1 MNARNGQAGFA
12 LLEMV
17 SAILIIAI
25 LSVIYFLMIDSY
37 RERRMSEQA
46 AKALMLAA
54 RAQEEYFARE
64 HRYFDAEVSS
74 KSKDSNL
81 NFPGGTKT
89 NVVVPMGVTLH
100 LKTRGPERSA
110 FTGEAFY
117 GGSKIVHKYDSEYGR
132 IATQNRG
139 QGEGNE

>member
-1 MNARNGQAGFA
+1 MNLRNDQSGFA

-17 SAILIIAI
+17 SAIIIIAI
-25 LSVIYFLMIDSY
+25 LSVIYFLMTDSY

-74 KSKDSNL
+74 KSKDSHL
-81 NFPGGTKT
+81 NFPGGTRT
-89 NVVVPMGVTLH
+89 NVVVPMGVTLN
-100 LKTRGPERSA
+100 LRTRGAERAA
-110 FTGEAFY
+110 FSGEASY
-117 GGSKIVHKYDSEYGR
+117 GGSKIVHKYESETGR
-132 IATQNRG
+132 IATYQRG
-139 QGEGNE
+139 QGERDE

>member
-1 MNARNGQAGFA
+1 MNPRNDQSGFA

-46 AKALMLAA
+46 AKALMLSA

-89 NVVVPMGVTLH
+89 NVVVPMGVTLQ
-100 LKTRGPERSA
+100 LKTRGAERSA

-117 GGSKIVHKYDSEYGR
+117 GGSGIVHKYDSEQGR
-132 IATQNRG
+132 IVTHNRG
-139 QGEGNE
+139 QGKGNE

>member
-1 MNARNGQAGFA
+1 MNLRKDQSGFA
-12 LLEMV
+12 LFEMV
-17 SAILIIAI
+17 SAIVIIAI

-54 RAQEEYFARE
+54 RAQEEFFARE

-89 NVVVPMGVTLH
+89 NVVVPMGVTLS
-100 LKTRGPERSA
+100 LKTKGPERAA
-110 FTGEAFY
+110 FSGESYY
-117 GGSKIVHKYDSEYGR
+117 GGSKIIHRYDSEAGR
-132 IATQNRG
+132 ITTHQRN
-139 QGEGNE
+139 

>member
-1 MNARNGQAGFA
+1 MNPRNDQSGFA

-100 LKTRGPERSA
+100 LKTRGAERSA
-110 FTGEAFY
+110 FVGEAFY
-117 GGSKIVHKYDSEYGR
+117 GGSRIVHKYDSEHGR
-132 IATQNRG
+132 IATHHRG